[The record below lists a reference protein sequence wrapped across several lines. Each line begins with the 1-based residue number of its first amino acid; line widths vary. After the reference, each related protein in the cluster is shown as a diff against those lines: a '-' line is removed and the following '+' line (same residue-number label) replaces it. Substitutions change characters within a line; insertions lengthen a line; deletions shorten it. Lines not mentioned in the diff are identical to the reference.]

1 MISNPMA
8 YYDAMG
14 FTSVDSLV
22 YSASLIGALGG
33 MGGLVKGVMNKDMA
47 QIATFT
53 VMFIGCGLGAWQGL
67 NIANAIKP
75 IEY

>member
-47 QIATFT
+47 QIAKDLILL
-53 VMFIGCGLGAWQGL
+53 MPLSQ
-67 NIANAIKP
+67 
-75 IEY
+75 